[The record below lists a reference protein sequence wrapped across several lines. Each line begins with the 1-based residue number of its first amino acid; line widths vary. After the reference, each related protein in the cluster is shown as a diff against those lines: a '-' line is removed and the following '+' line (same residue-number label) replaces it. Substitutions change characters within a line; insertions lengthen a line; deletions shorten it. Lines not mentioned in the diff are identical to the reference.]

1 MIETE
6 RLKIYPLT
14 APQLALWV
22 EDIAA
27 LEKELGCRYMAEP
40 LEGIFLDIIKGQI
53 KVTQDDAENYM
64 WHSFWFLERKSDGVI
79 VGSADFKNLPNE
91 AGEVEIGYGLGS
103 EFEHNVYMTE
113 TVQAMCDWALR
124 QKNVSRVIAETE
136 RDGYASQRI
145 LQRCGFV
152 QTKNGE
158 TLWWGK

>member
-79 VGSADFKNLPNE
+79 VGSADFKNLPNK
-91 AGEVEIGYGLGS
+91 AGEVEIGYGLGA
-103 EFEHNVYMTE
+103 EFEHNGYMTE
-113 TVQAMCDWALR
+113 TVQAMCDWAMR

-136 RDGYASQRI
+136 RDCYASQRI
-145 LQRCGFV
+145 LQRCGFT
-152 QTKNGE
+152 QTKNGD